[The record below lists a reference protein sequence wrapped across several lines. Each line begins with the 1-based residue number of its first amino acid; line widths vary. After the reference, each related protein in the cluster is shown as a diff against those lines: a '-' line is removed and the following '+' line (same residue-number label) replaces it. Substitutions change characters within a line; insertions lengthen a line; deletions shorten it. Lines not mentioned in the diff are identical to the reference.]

1 MLARRSNARP
11 PSSLSLFPIAQ
22 DRDPEVLDVQATARM
37 PGISTHSVYAL
48 FKKGELPGRKVA
60 RRRLTTRDSV
70 LRWLKGSSEEDALS
84 RAIANGDQ
92 KAITAALKSGKA
104 QVKKRRSLLH

>member
-1 MLARRSNARP
+1 MATRQTKPRT
-11 PSSLSLFPIAQ
+11 PSSLVLFPATR

-37 PGISTHSVYAL
+37 LGISTHAVYAL

-60 RRRLTTRDSV
+60 RRWLTTRDSV
-70 LRWLKGSSEEDALS
+70 LHWLKGSSEEDTLA

-92 KAITAALKSGKA
+92 KAITAALTSGK
-104 QVKKRRSLLH
+104 VTIRKRG